1 LHPEAYPRID
11 FPMKDP
17 QQLRQVVEAAIS
29 RAKRRLMLVEKLIG
43 LDDEVVLAAV
53 RAFKSL
59 ERAHEWLI
67 TPAPGL
73 DGRFPVDAAMT
84 LKGQADVISLL
95 GRIDADAA

>member
-1 LHPEAYPRID
+1 MHPEADPRID

-17 QQLRQVVEAAIS
+17 QQLRLVVEAAIS

-53 RAFKSL
+53 RVFKSL

-73 DGRFPVDAAMT
+73 GGKFPVDAAMT
-84 LKGQADVISLL
+84 LKGHAEVISLL
-95 GRIDADAA
+95 GRIEADAA